1 MKFIRIS
8 LAWILPLLLIASALA
23 QAPSAGP
30 PGITLSGPNTW
41 RLAMSTDSALSYQ
54 LELSEDLVNWI
65 SLENTP
71 LPGDGGVHSQRV
83 IVPTGAAKLFFRYR
97 SRPRTAADGLFQ
109 DWDRFYFY
117 QTNSL
122 ADMDGDG
129 VPDALE
135 SALGSNPADF
145 YSRPYQVVSVDPFPD
160 QAGHALDR
168 AIVIH
173 LNKPIPSAVASVKK
187 FFVKHVAYTLDG
199 WFDVNESAGGST
211 MILPGRKA
219 VAFLPSPSLVPG
231 ANNTALNNYRIYFGT
246 DGTGIPGLMP
256 WHSEF
261 ATVADYFDTVGA
273 WVTSVLPGETA
284 FEVAM
289 DFAPVIEW
297 SQPLLPS
304 ALLSP
309 DVTVIEQA
317 SGNAVA
323 VGVNFDYATN
333 RMTLSHAAPFL
344 PDATYTVTLG
354 TGLVNLMGKP
364 LLHPFTWSFR
374 TRSPRPVPVAGQG
387 PFVQAVSPADF
398 STQVDVATVYDV
410 FLTFSEAMVPFSL
423 KAATV
428 HLREHGV
435 AGDVPALITYTA
447 ATRVLRVS
455 PLVGF
460 KWGTRYELTLD
471 AGAIYTVASPSKF
484 LQGQSLFV
492 FTTAPDPSATGG
504 GGGTGTGP
512 STGTAGSQDPEKT
525 KPLILSLSY
534 GDQDEDAGAS
544 LKLSITLPDG
554 SQREQEM
561 PNATNQYATHVSPEI
576 PAGSTVIVTPRFL
589 KGNDSDYQEELEE
602 VQAVVS
608 GLQIPTGENYAVFGQ
623 EDPPAAAVPAAPATA
638 PVWEF
643 LGPLAAGPFIAQV
656 KNNGKLA
663 AGPTGFRLR
672 NDSDVVKG
680 WDSTGSEPWTS
691 VNVGQQNNLVK
702 AVFPVPVKYT
712 EYELVVEPGKESIIS
727 LQNNAITG
735 KVTNFTIVGGTENPK
750 ADILL
755 RKKGTTPTVIA
766 TLHVHCFTP
775 RVAKIGIYR
784 VFDSANVNT
793 QAPDQGIMADNATI
807 IADLN
812 QTFGLQAGVTF
823 AVDASS
829 RRVDMTDTNVFNAD
843 GSIDVSFNNGAQL
856 NTIAGVTAIL
866 VSQDNKPLPKLR
878 LYLVQ
883 SLNGTKEA
891 YGGLTGTNTDVNV
904 NPGAAFANCFV
915 NRSQPSDTVRHE
927 VGHGLGL
934 SQQKQGQANS
944 HDNGKWP
951 VELHP
956 STGDPK
962 PSGLMNDSANGRAWL
977 RNNDWDWANKTGHYY
992 E

>member
-1 MKFIRIS
+1 
-8 LAWILPLLLIASALA
+8 
-23 QAPSAGP
+23 
-30 PGITLSGPNTW
+30 
-41 RLAMSTDSALSYQ
+41 MSTDAALCYQ
-54 LELSEDLVNWI
+54 RELSEDLVNWI

-109 DWDRFYFY
+109 DWDRFYSY
-117 QTNSL
+117 QTDSL
-122 ADMDGDG
+122 TDYDHDG

-135 SALGSNPADF
+135 TALGSNPADF
-145 YSRPYQVVSVDPFPD
+145 YSKPYQVVSVDPFPD

-168 AIVIH
+168 AIVVH
-173 LNKPIPSAVASVKK
+173 LNKPLPSSVTSVKK
-187 FFVKHVAYTLDG
+187 FFVKHVVYDLG
-199 WFDVNESAGGST
+199 GVFDVNESVGGSA

-219 VAFLPSPSLVPG
+219 VAFLPLPNFLPG

-246 DGTGIPGLMP
+246 DGTGIPGLLP

-261 ATVADYFDTVGA
+261 STVPDYFDTVGA

-284 FEVAM
+284 FEVAT

-304 ALLSP
+304 SLLSP

-323 VGVNFDYATN
+323 VDVGFDYDTN

-374 TRSPRPVPVAGQG
+374 TRPLRPAPVAGQG
-387 PFVQAVSPADF
+387 PFVQTVSPADF
-398 STQVDVATVYDV
+398 STNVGIANLYQVI
-410 FLTFSEAMVPFSL
+410 LTFSEAMAPYSL
-423 KAATV
+423 RAATL
-428 HLREHGV
+428 HLRKSGTTT
-435 AGDVPALITYTA
+435 DMPALIEYTA
-447 ATRVLRVS
+447 ATKTLWVS
-455 PLVGF
+455 PLAGF
-460 KWGTRYELTLD
+460 AWGTRYELTLD

-484 LQGQSLFV
+484 LQGPALFV
-492 FTTAPDPSATGG
+492 FTTAPDPSGPGG
-504 GGGTGTGP
+504 GGGSSTGT
-512 STGTAGSQDPEKT
+512 STGTAGSRDPEKA
-525 KPLILSLSY
+525 KPLVLSLSY
-534 GDQDEDAGAS
+534 GDPDEDAGAS
-544 LKLSITLPDG
+544 LKLSITLPDD

-589 KGNDSDYQEELEE
+589 KGSDADPNEDERSE

-608 GLQIPTGENYAVFGQ
+608 GLQIPEGENYVVFGQ

-663 AGPTGFRLR
+663 AGRTGFRLR

-680 WDSTGSEPWTS
+680 WDSTGPENWTS
-691 VNVGQQNNLVK
+691 VHVGQQNNLVK
-702 AVFPVPVKYT
+702 AVFPVNVKFSD
-712 EYELVVEPGKESIIS
+712 YELVVEPGKESIIS

-735 KVTNFTIVGGTENPK
+735 KVTNFTIVGGTANRQT
-750 ADILL
+750 DILL
-755 RKKGTTPTVIA
+755 RKKGATPTVIA
-766 TLHVHCFTP
+766 TLHVSCFTP
-775 RVAKIGIYR
+775 RVAKIGVYR
-784 VFDSANVNT
+784 VFDSTNVNT
-793 QAPDQGIMADNATI
+793 QVPDQGIMADNATI

-829 RRVDMTDTNVFNAD
+829 RRVDMKDTNVFNAD

-856 NTIAGVTAIL
+856 HTIAGVTAIL

-883 SLNGTKEA
+883 GLNGTKEA
-891 YGGLTGTNTDVNV
+891 YGGLTKTNTDVELD
-904 NPGAAFANCFV
+904 PGSAFANCFV

-956 STGDPK
+956 SNGDPK
-962 PSGLMNDSANGRAWL
+962 PAGLMNDSANGRAWL
-977 RNNDWDWANKTGHYY
+977 RQNDWFWANKTAHYY